1 MTGLLPRIGLGAALV
16 AVAWCLAW
24 CLAIQPVYAAN
35 SITDPAKFLDETE
48 SLRLKDHPRYV
59 QMLAQIH
66 HDAPPL
72 SEHEQWHL
80 RYLDTWEAMY
90 EGEYPK
96 AEPELHQIIDH
107 SGDPVLVTNAST
119 LFLKIL
125 FTYRRYAEAFALANH
140 LASTLPEVKNPEI
153 RYALLVTLSQM
164 HDFSNQFDLALQY
177 ARMAEH
183 ATPPG
188 TTLCLPLMLQA
199 GALYNSKRLTST
211 SPELH
216 RAIDVCTADHQPVLT
231 SALWL
236 YLVSIYLDEGQPA
249 KALALLNR
257 VAPTIQANHYYEH
270 MLSSRVHRAQIY
282 LALGDLAK
290 AKSAAMDALA
300 ISQPSDTSTWLMN
313 DYEVLYEIEKK
324 QRHETAALVYHE
336 RYSDLVKSHL
346 DDLHARA
353 LAYDMAEQHL
363 LVQNMQADEL
373 SKQNHILQLKQVLA
387 TKAVET
393 SRLYITLLSLLLI
406 SVVAWMFRLK
416 RSQLRFKELSS
427 LDALTGIFN
436 HQHFKGEADRALHQ
450 LEKRRGVACLIAI
463 DLDHFKQIND
473 TNGHALGDIVLKRTV
488 TICRQHLRPQD
499 LFGRLGGE
507 EFRILLPNCH
517 RDQGIAMAEHIRT
530 ALEAA
535 LIETDGGA
543 ITFSASL
550 GVACTDTCG
559 YDLHSLCRDAGAA
572 LHRAKQSGRN
582 QVMAE
587 DAQDGHLRRATR

>member
-1 MTGLLPRIGLGAALV
+1 MLGLWKHIRS
-16 AVAWCLAW
+16 
-24 CLAIQPVYAAN
+24 YAAITAVVWSVLAQPGYATG
-35 SITDPAKFLDETE
+35 SITDPAKFLDQAQ

-66 HDAPPL
+66 HDAPTL
-72 SEHEQWHL
+72 SEHEEWHL

-90 EGEYPK
+90 EGEYAK

-119 LFLKIL
+119 LFLKML

-140 LASTLPEVKNPEI
+140 LASTLSEVKNPQI
-153 RYALLVTLSQM
+153 RYELLVALSQM
-164 HDFSNQFDLALQY
+164 HDFADQFDLALQF
-177 ARMAEH
+177 ARMAEN

-199 GALYNSKRLTST
+199 GALYNSKRLTSA

-216 RAIDVCTADHQPVLT
+216 RAIDICTAAHQPVLT
-231 SALWL
+231 GALWL

-270 MLSSRVHRAQIY
+270 MLSSRVQRAQVY
-282 LALGDLAK
+282 LALGDLTK
-290 AKSAAMDALA
+290 AKKAALDALA
-300 ISQPSDTSTWLMN
+300 TSQPGDTSSWLMN

-324 QRHETAALVYHE
+324 QRHEAAALLYHE
-336 RYSDLVKSHL
+336 RYSALEKNHL

-353 LAYDMAEQHL
+353 LAYDMTEQRL
-363 LVQNMQADEL
+363 LVQKMQADDL
-373 SKQNHILQLKQVLA
+373 SKQNDVLQLQQALA

-393 SRLYITLLSLLLI
+393 SRLYIALLSLLLI

-427 LDALTGIFN
+427 VDGLTGIFN
-436 HQHFKGEADRALHQ
+436 HQYFMGEADRALHL
-450 LEKRRGVACLIAI
+450 LEKRRGIACLIAI

-473 TNGHALGDIVLKRTV
+473 THGHALGDIVLKRTV

-507 EFRILLPNCH
+507 EFCILLPDCH
-517 RDQGIAMAEHIRT
+517 RDQGMAIADHIRT

-535 LIETDGGA
+535 LIETDGGVIA
-543 ITFSASL
+543 FSASL

-559 YDLHSLCRDAGAA
+559 YDLSCLCRDADAA
-572 LHRAKQSGRN
+572 LYRAKRGGRN
-582 QVMAE
+582 RVMAVT
-587 DAQDGHLRRATR
+587 DIQDNYLKRAG